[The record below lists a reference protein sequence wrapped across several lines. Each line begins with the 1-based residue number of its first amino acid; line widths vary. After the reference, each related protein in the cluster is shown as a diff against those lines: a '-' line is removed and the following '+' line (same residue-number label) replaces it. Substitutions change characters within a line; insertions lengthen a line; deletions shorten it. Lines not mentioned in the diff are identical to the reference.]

1 MSTLDA
7 VPATYSFPASFDNER
22 LSEDFVE
29 YLIALRRHLHRN
41 PEIGFEEYA
50 TSRLVRDHLESH
62 GLQVSG
68 PHAKT
73 GLFVD
78 IDGERPGPHIGFR
91 CDLDA
96 LLLQDAKHV
105 AYASRNTGVAHA
117 CGHDVHTAVGI
128 GVALNLHQLRHR
140 LRGRVR
146 ILFQPNEEGNPSG
159 SIPMIEAGV
168 CDPLKALYCVHVD
181 PTLDVGQFGIPEG
194 QVTASSDRVRVEV
207 TAPSTGHS
215 ARPHNVK
222 DTVWIAT
229 QLLNQYYQL
238 IGRITDP
245 RNPAVF
251 TVCVLEA
258 GLAHN
263 VIPAKVSFEGTLR
276 SLNDNDRVFLVNYM
290 QRAAENFARLHGVK
304 IELIN
309 RGGLPAVINDPKL
322 CQITRTCVHNL
333 FGKDAALDI
342 CVPSMG
348 AEDFANYL
356 TVVPGMLIRVG
367 TRGNTST
374 GYPLHDA
381 LFDVDERALSHS
393 VRLMTQVLMYH
404 TESASS
410 IETEQASTEDV

>member
-1 MSTLDA
+1 MSTFDA
-7 VPATYSFPASFDNER
+7 MPATYSFPASFDNEQ
-22 LSEDFVE
+22 LPEGFVD

-68 PHAKT
+68 PHATT

-78 IDGERPGPHIGFR
+78 IDGAHPGPHIGFR

-96 LLLQDAKHV
+96 LQLQDAKHV

-128 GVALNLHQLRHR
+128 GIALNLHRLRHH

-168 CDPLKALYCVHVD
+168 CDPLKALYCIHVD
-181 PTLDVGQFGIPEG
+181 PTLDIGQFGIPEG
-194 QVTASSDRVRVEV
+194 QVTASSDRLRVEV
-207 TAPSTGHS
+207 TASGTGHS
-215 ARPHNVK
+215 ARPQNAK
-222 DTVWIAT
+222 DTVWITT

-238 IGRITDP
+238 IGRVTDA
-245 RNPAVF
+245 RHPAVF
-251 TVCVLEA
+251 TVCILEA

-263 VIPAKVSFEGTLR
+263 VIPAKVSFEGALR
-276 SLNDNDRVFLVNYM
+276 CLNNDVRVFLVNYM
-290 QRAAENFARLHGVK
+290 RRAAENFAQLHGVE

-309 RGGLPAVINDPKL
+309 QGGLPAVINDPRL
-322 CQITRTCVHNL
+322 CQNVRTCIYDL
-333 FGKDAALDI
+333 FGKDSVLDI
-342 CVPSMG
+342 RVPSMG

-356 TVVPGMLIRVG
+356 KYVPGMLIRIG
-367 TRGNTST
+367 TRGSTATS
-374 GYPLHDA
+374 YPLHDA

-393 VRLMTQVLMYH
+393 VRLMTRVLIH
-404 TESASS
+404 HAEAG
-410 IETEQASTEDV
+410 AFH